1 MTTNPI
7 LCNDPNCSFRLSS
20 PSMKWSELVS
30 RAPSP
35 SGSSTAMP
43 PIPRGCT
50 ALSPHL
56 RTTLASSRP
65 QITTR
70 RFSSTTGKGFL
81 SGLWWALRAAV
92 FNQSIQVSVSVFLFS
107 EMCGD
112 LDNLELG
119 DTVEYTLS
127 KGKGNK
133 VSAEKVTKVA
143 PGTRSFISFI
153 QINKCL
159 EIKCMLN
166 PHFSTSSEWHWWRCW
181 CNSDDGESHPS
192 LTQCGSLPD
201 RISRAYWSHR
211 GRFVPHHCGTN
222 RPARGWRWCQ
232 PSFLVVSG
240 GSKGQNY
247 PFGIMGMVNKAD
259 CLQKGELVKFQVC
272 TVAQTGQKMA
282 CNVVPQRRAMV
293 ECVKDQVGTA

>member
-1 MTTNPI
+1 MATSTWNRI

-20 PSMKWSELVS
+20 PSTKWSELVS

-43 PIPRGCT
+43 PIPRDCT
-50 ALSPHL
+50 GLSPHL
-56 RTTLASSRP
+56 RTTLASSRQ

-81 SGLWWALRAAV
+81 PGLWWALRAAV
-92 FNQSIQVSVSVFLFS
+92 CVIKASKCHCLSVFLFS

-143 PGTRSFISFI
+143 PGVF
-153 QINKCL
+153 
-159 EIKCMLN
+159 
-166 PHFSTSSEWHWWRCW
+166 
-181 CNSDDGESHPS
+181 
-192 LTQCGSLPD
+192 
-201 RISRAYWSHR
+201 
-211 GRFVPHHCGTN
+211 
-222 RPARGWRWCQ
+222 
-232 PSFLVVSG
+232 
-240 GSKGQNY
+240 
-247 PFGIMGMVNKAD
+247 
-259 CLQKGELVKFQVC
+259 
-272 TVAQTGQKMA
+272 
-282 CNVVPQRRAMV
+282 
-293 ECVKDQVGTA
+293 